1 MSPDRDRRG
10 DPQAGCCARH
20 RRPGFH
26 RRAILDAVNNGKTD
40 DAVISLEWTSAAL
53 FTRPT
58 RHQPP
63 EIAVLPRCRRTGL
76 GTTRRDRH
84 PARRARPT
92 RRGSHQRRRH
102 AVRPAGLLAAA
113 HHQVP
118 VTFVIASN
126 EQYGVLAGF
135 SRMLNVPEVS
145 RHTAPD
151 RRDTSKPQVKGTTTF
166 WRATG
171 HHTLIPVI
179 VCVIPAL
186 FLPTARRCP
195 PRTTQ
200 PRSPTTGFVTIS
212 AVTSSC
218 SGGLLQ
224 YPYGVRRGRHSGDL
238 GGDRTCGAGDPVVG
252 E

>member
-63 EIAVLPRCRRTGL
+63 EIAVLPCCRRTGL

-92 RRGSHQRRRH
+92 RRGSHQRWRH

-151 RRDTSKPQVKGTTTF
+151 RRDTSKPQVK
-166 WRATG
+166 RHDHLLARYKAPHADTG
-171 HHTLIPVI
+171 HRV
-179 VCVIPAL
+179 
-186 FLPTARRCP
+186 
-195 PRTTQ
+195 
-200 PRSPTTGFVTIS
+200 
-212 AVTSSC
+212 
-218 SGGLLQ
+218 
-224 YPYGVRRGRHSGDL
+224 RHSGAVSAHRPPMPAANHPAAQPHN
-238 GGDRTCGAGDPVVG
+238 GGS
-252 E
+252 